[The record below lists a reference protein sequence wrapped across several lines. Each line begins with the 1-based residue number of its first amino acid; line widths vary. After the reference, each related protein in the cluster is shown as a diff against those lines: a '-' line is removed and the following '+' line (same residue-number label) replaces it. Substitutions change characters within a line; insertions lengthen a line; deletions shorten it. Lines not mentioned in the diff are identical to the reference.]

1 MLQHIKLFIVELNIL
16 SLVSICFQ
24 NLNEIF
30 LADKGLP
37 ILIVTEVRAT
47 VINGTITTIKEKI
60 ETNIVRGVL
69 HFPKSTIVGLVHF
82 PLIVINCFFPSTNVE
97 KYKTKFA
104 IIIKN
109 TAKVVASIMP
119 SSFPI

>member
-1 MLQHIKLFIVELNIL
+1 MQEIIIPKNAAAQAAIKLFIVELNIL

-69 HFPKSTIVGLVHF
+69 HFPKSTIVGLVDF
-82 PLIVINCFFPSTNVE
+82 PLQMLKSTKLNLQL
-97 KYKTKFA
+97 
-104 IIIKN
+104 
-109 TAKVVASIMP
+109 
-119 SSFPI
+119 SSRILLKL